1 MRPQVFLL
9 LLAALLLS
17 PGESLAQGPTL
28 WSLRGDYNTV
38 FLFGS
43 VHLLREGDF
52 VLDGPLAEAYQ
63 SAESLLLE
71 VDSSGLTPASVESI
85 TLQRAVDEQGR
96 IEPWFEAL
104 NVTTATLNRVGF
116 TVDSG
121 VEAQLQRQAQRDGK
135 RLGGLETLDAQLA
148 ALDTLGPEVQ
158 QDLLAKS
165 REDANRPLH
174 ELVQFVEAWKAGDQ
188 AYLDQRLKEEFAAH
202 PEVYRALIVERNRR
216 WAQHIAELL
225 KETEDFLIVVGAL
238 HLVGDDSLQ
247 SLLEADGHRA
257 ERLR

>member
-1 MRPQVFLL
+1 MRARSCLL
-9 LLAALLLS
+9 LGILLL
-17 PGESLAQGPTL
+17 PCGGAWAQGPAL
-28 WSLRGDYNTV
+28 WSLRGEHNTV

-43 VHLLREGDF
+43 VHLLRPGDF
-52 VLDGPLAEAYQ
+52 TLDGPLAQAYEAAA
-63 SAESLLLE
+63 SMLLE
-71 VDSSGLTPASVESI
+71 VDTASLTPASAETI
-85 TLQRAVDEQGR
+85 TLQRAVDGEGR

-104 NVTTATLNRVGF
+104 NVTTATLNRAGF

-135 RLGGLETLDAQLA
+135 HLGGLETLDAQLA

-188 AYLDQRLKEEFAAH
+188 AYLGARLAEEFAAH
-202 PEVYRALIVERNRR
+202 PEVYRALIVERNQR
-216 WAQHIAELL
+216 WTQRILELL
-225 KETEDFLIVVGAL
+225 GETEDYLIVVGAL
-238 HLVGDDSLQ
+238 HLVGEDSLQ
-247 SLLEADGHRA
+247 SLLEAAGYRV
-257 ERLR
+257 ERLP